1 MVCYF
6 EELSTDLQTCTLPM
20 NIDTAMK
27 ISLIAS
33 VSIGKLLT
41 AKDATNMDPVPVMKF
56 LQALLLTLVILRKG
70 RCIQGTTKK

>member
-6 EELSTDLQTCTLPM
+6 VELSTDLQTCTLPM

-41 AKDATNMDPVPVMKF
+41 AKDATNMDPVPVMNF
-56 LQALLLTLVILRKG
+56 FV
-70 RCIQGTTKK
+70 